1 MPLKI
6 KAPTPNVE
14 TGNQNDLLNLSVT
27 KKTLTVVLKSERKF
41 SFGLAYELL
50 FFYFGLAA
58 QDMSGARCN
67 VCSQLRRA

>member
-1 MPLKI
+1 LSGLQKDR
-6 KAPTPNVE
+6 NFF
-14 TGNQNDLLNLSVT
+14 LSVT

-41 SFGLAYELL
+41 CFGLAYELL

>member
-1 MPLKI
+1 
-6 KAPTPNVE
+6 
-14 TGNQNDLLNLSVT
+14 LNLSVT

-41 SFGLAYELL
+41 SFGLAYELW